1 MGRQSKAGASA
12 AAGRLRAT
20 MAARTEAWR
29 RNANIGASCLTGSA
43 VIALTNPLDCLKS
56 RYQVAP
62 QSGGGVAAFAR
73 ALVSGD
79 GLWRGLW
86 RPGLATN
93 VCACTISVGT
103 RIGLYPTLRDA
114 FAPAEARRSPLFMY
128 ASGLAGGALGYSVAA
143 PFFYATRVAH
153 VRDLGPGLATL
164 RRLAAP
170 GVPAL
175 WRGAPL
181 LVARGAVMSG
191 TQLATYD
198 SAKGFAVDR
207 GLLDDGPALHCA
219 ASLCASVALTTAM
232 VPLDVTLTHYQAS
245 PPGAG
250 GVAACAKRLLA
261 ARGPRVFVR
270 GWLPLWARF
279 LPSTVLTFLIY
290 EQARKLLLGDFLR

>member
-1 MGRQSKAGASA
+1 
-12 AAGRLRAT
+12 

-56 RYQVAP
+56 RFQVAP
-62 QSGGGVAAFAR
+62 HSGGGVAAFAR
-73 ALVSGD
+73 ALVAGD

-103 RIGLYPTLRDA
+103 RIGLYPTLRDS

-153 VRDLGPGLATL
+153 VRDLGPGLAT
-164 RRLAAP
+164 P
-170 GVPAL
+170 
-175 WRGAPL
+175 
-181 LVARGAVMSG
+181 ARGAARRPG
-191 TQLATYD
+191 RRRR
-198 SAKGFAVDR
+198 R
-207 GLLDDGPALHCA
+207 GLR
-219 ASLCASVALTTAM
+219 
-232 VPLDVTLTHYQAS
+232 
-245 PPGAG
+245 AG
-250 GVAACAKRLLA
+250 LLA

>member
-1 MGRQSKAGASA
+1 MCIRDS
-12 AAGRLRAT
+12 
-20 MAARTEAWR
+20 
-29 RNANIGASCLTGSA
+29 
-43 VIALTNPLDCLKS
+43 
-56 RYQVAP
+56 
-62 QSGGGVAAFAR
+62 
-73 ALVSGD
+73 
-79 GLWRGLW
+79 
-86 RPGLATN
+86 

-103 RIGLYPTLRDA
+103 RIGLYPTLRDSL
-114 FAPAEARRSPLFMY
+114 APAEARRSPLFMY

-170 GVPAL
+170 GAPAL

-207 GLLDDGPALHCA
+207 GLLDDGPVLHCA

-250 GVAACAKRLLA
+250 GVLACAKRLLA